1 MKLKTELVLL
11 SVKMI
16 LTGFIAEYVKKCLL
30 CLVFSDKSRSPLL
43 MCILEKALSASRLS
57 FANAEKTYKIL
68 LNHHTRKI
76 LSA

>member
-30 CLVFSDKSRSPLL
+30 CLVFSDKPRSTLL
-43 MCILEKALSASRLS
+43 MYILEKALSASRLS
-57 FANAEKTYKIL
+57 FANAEKAYNIL
-68 LNHHTRKI
+68 LNHHTTKP
-76 LSA
+76 LTA